1 MKITPVTSSKAK
13 WIQLITIRLI
23 GWGLLICVVFSTAM
37 ALGEYKREQIQHRQA
52 VINNLNKALELFSP
66 ILSESLWNMNA
77 QLTNSQMKAITHFDG
92 VAYAILSTEDSSQLR
107 FGSKPVDMEH
117 LFVTKTLFYND
128 SKNLPK
134 LGTLSVYGDISQVSQ
149 TNNQRIFHYFAFY
162 LSIST
167 GVAACVILLCHMLTT
182 QRIRRLTQAFD
193 NITEDNIKNDALL
206 TPSINSAIVKD
217 EYDELFFQV
226 HRVWKIGH
234 NALKENQ
241 ANQATIQKIRTDYEQ
256 LRQTLKEEE
265 ETSHLQNQRDKEML
279 KRIIDALPYRISWRD
294 TELLIRGANTAYLA
308 DMGISEEAQII
319 GTKGESITPSAQQK
333 LYDADNASVLHSGY
347 KQIDMTETF
356 LFPNG
361 ESGTRIISK
370 IPLYNEQGGVVG
382 LLEYYHHKGR
392 PNE

>member
-1 MKITPVTSSKAK
+1 MKTTPINRSQAK
-13 WIQLITIRLI
+13 WIQFTTTRLI
-23 GWGLLICVVFSTAM
+23 GWGLLICVVFSAAM
-37 ALGEYKREQIQHRQA
+37 ALGEYKREQTQHRQA
-52 VINNLNKALELFSP
+52 VIDNLNKAIELFSP
-66 ILSESLWNMNA
+66 ILTESLWNMNT

-92 VAYAILSTEDSSQLR
+92 VAYATLSTEDSGQLR
-107 FGSKPVDMEH
+107 FGSKPVDMEN

-128 SKNLPK
+128 LKNLPK
-134 LGTLSVYGDISQVSQ
+134 LGVLSVYADLSKISQTYS
-149 TNNQRIFHYFAFY
+149 QRIFHYFAFY
-162 LSIST
+162 LSISA
-167 GVAACVILLCHMLTT
+167 GIAACVIFLCHMLTA
-182 QRIRRLTQAFD
+182 QRIRYLTHTFD
-193 NITEDNIKNDALL
+193 KVTEENIKNDSLL
-206 TPSINSAIVKD
+206 NPSIKSAIVKD

-241 ANQATIQKIRTDYEQ
+241 ANQATIQKIRTNYEQ
-256 LRQTLKEEE
+256 LKQNIKEEE
-265 ETSHLQNQRDKEML
+265 ETSHLQNQQDKQML

-308 DMGISEEAQII
+308 DMGISEEALII
-319 GTKGESITPSAQQK
+319 GTKGEQFIPSEQQK

-361 ESGTRIISK
+361 ESGIRIISK
-370 IPLYNEQGGVVG
+370 IPLYNEQGEVVG

>member
-1 MKITPVTSSKAK
+1 MKTTPIIRSQAK
-13 WIQLITIRLI
+13 WIQLTTIRLI
-23 GWGLLICVVFSTAM
+23 GWGLLICVVFSAAM
-37 ALGEYKREQIQHRQA
+37 ALGEYKREQIQHRKA
-52 VINNLNKALELFSP
+52 VIDNLNKAIELFSP
-66 ILSESLWNMNA
+66 ILTESLWNMNT

-92 VAYAILSTEDSSQLR
+92 VAYAILSTEDSGQLR
-107 FGSKPVDMEH
+107 FGSKPVDMEN
-117 LFVTKTLFYND
+117 LFVTKSLFYND
-128 SKNLPK
+128 LKNLPK
-134 LGTLSVYGDISQVSQ
+134 LGVLSVYADLSKISQ
-149 TNNQRIFHYFAFY
+149 TYNQRIFHYFAFY
-162 LSIST
+162 LSIT
-167 GVAACVILLCHMLTT
+167 VGIAACVIFLCHMLTT
-182 QRIRRLTQAFD
+182 QRIRHLTHTFD
-193 NITEDNIKNDALL
+193 KITEENIKNDSLL
-206 TPSINSAIVKD
+206 NPSINSAIVKD

-241 ANQATIQKIRTDYEQ
+241 ANQTTIQKIRTNYEQ
-256 LRQTLKEEE
+256 LKQTIKEEE
-265 ETSHLQNQRDKEML
+265 ETSHLQNQQDKQML

-294 TELLIRGANTAYLA
+294 PELLIRGANTAYLA

-319 GTKGESITPSAQQK
+319 GTKGENITPSEQQK

-361 ESGTRIISK
+361 ESGIRVISK

-382 LLEYYHHKGR
+382 LLEYYLHKGR